1 MPPAPPGAPGF
12 GTTQHTGTNGMSI
25 ASLVLGILSIPMCF
39 LFLPAILAIV
49 FGLVG
54 LGQIKNRPGQ
64 SGRGLAITGVVLG
77 GIGLL
82 VIVAVIMGLGNADFT
97 FDTQTIIR

>member
-1 MPPAPPGAPGF
+1 
-12 GTTQHTGTNGMSI
+12 MSI

-49 FGLVG
+49 FGFVG

-64 SGRGLAITGVVLG
+64 SGRGLSIAGIILG
-77 GIGLL
+77 GIGLVL
-82 VIVAVIMGLGNADFT
+82 PVVVFYAMRDADAA